1 MKHLNVFGAIAL
13 ALMPVAASAQLYQDA
28 SNTTALSVRDPARQ
42 ASTEIDAVINNPAGT
57 SFLKQGWHLSL
68 NGRLTNRQMDFTS
81 SNQTVTLQTRNVIPS
96 LQAAYKKNKFAFS
109 LSLGEEGGY
118 GFQYA
123 AYNPLLSNVLNSS
136 TNQAFAALTDG
147 LSSMVSSCNKYDQL
161 VNHVINDGSLY
172 NYSARIGAAYQINK
186 HWSVAVGLRL
196 NYYYEENKMG
206 LNRLVRQADGRMST
220 PETYFNTV
228 NNDFLDHA
236 TSIGIEATSAAIA
249 GMAAGLDVS
258 NLTDA
263 AKKYLEA
270 ATELSNILKGAA
282 GTPAFSTLNDMSN
295 HGFGISPILSVH
307 YQNKNFDIAAKYEF
321 ATKIHAKEDGTSFH
335 IPSLLQLGASW
346 KPLNNLK
353 IALGGSWSYV
363 TSDNLPGRQ
372 QQLDLNNND
381 NGFNLGD
388 VKGAIASATVNAGR
402 RINSWDISASVTYSP
417 IEKLSLSAGYKYAQM
432 GYMYPMY
439 TQNFPLT
446 ENFEADIIS
455 AGIGYNI
462 CDGIQLNFGVSRK
475 LQPTKYNIPICSV
488 GGLQATTA
496 AAGINVNF

>member
-57 SFLKQGWHLSL
+57 SFLKQGWHFSL
-68 NGRLTNRQMDFTS
+68 NGHLTNGQMDFTS
-81 SNQTVTLQTRNVIPS
+81 YNQTVTRQTQNFIPS

-109 LSLGEEGGY
+109 LSFGEEGGY
-118 GFQYA
+118 GIQYE
-123 AYNPLLSNVLNSS
+123 AYNPLLSYFLENASEF
-136 TNQAFAALTDG
+136 AF
-147 LSSMVSSCNKYDQL
+147 SSMVSSFRKYDQL
-161 VNHVINDGSLY
+161 VSHTTNHGRLY

-186 HWSVAVGLRL
+186 HLSVAVGLRL
-196 NYYYEENKMG
+196 NYYDEKSKIRIRRY
-206 LNRLVRQADGRMST
+206 VRQGNGDLST
-220 PETYFNTV
+220 PEEYYNA
-228 NNDFLDHA
+228 LA
-236 TSIGIEATSAAIA
+236 KYIEQDSV
-249 GMAAGLDVS
+249 LS
-258 NLTDA
+258 KYNSFKF
-263 AKKYLEA
+263 KKFA
-270 ATELSNILKGAA
+270 D
-282 GTPAFSTLNDMSN
+282 TPTRSTLSDISN

-372 QQLDLNNND
+372 QQFDLT
-381 NGFNLGD
+381 
-388 VKGAIASATVNAGR
+388 KGENVSYFDKHFISLNVSEEISTGLH
-402 RINSWDISASVTYSP
+402 INSWDVSASVTYLP

-432 GYMYPMY
+432 GYMYP
-439 TQNFPLT
+439 TLT
-446 ENFEADIIS
+446 HNSATASEIAPTANVIS

-462 CDGIQLNFGVSRK
+462 CDGIQLNFGVTRK
-475 LQPTKYNIPICSV
+475 LQPGQAEGRYYNV